1 MPDKAPGTSS
11 DLVAT
16 GAGQYSVNG
25 ELSFATAA
33 GLLDKSTSVFAQSQN
48 LAVDL
53 SGVTYA
59 DSAGLALLIEWLR
72 LAKQRGAML
81 RYSGLPGQLKS
92 LAAISE
98 VESLLENGAG

>member
-1 MPDKAPGTSS
+1 M
-11 DLVAT
+11 AT